1 MPARFRHT
9 VTPMA
14 PTGELSFEQQVLDAF
29 QVLRGALIEVFAA
42 AKVDAS
48 RPYPAARDLEVNK
61 NLTWKASKIIR
72 ATGPN
77 EAIQHLP
84 GKAGMKLLLDALE
97 AHGADHE
104 SVERTR
110 HAVEAFDR
118 VIEKHSGDKA
128 TLELMLDG
136 LNNGTN
142 ENEQLEKSRKLA
154 FQGNSGVWGMQVRAR
169 LTTFV
174 MAPDA
179 PGSTNFD
186 NVLLTGFLGLK
197 RLRMETPWTLLRLQS
212 YRDDGTTK
220 LSDSTALDRKAEEL
234 WGVPLLPAFSTPGLP
249 RLEVRQEEN
258 ELAIELPGGPV
269 GKQGSADIFFG
280 RMDRSF
286 ASMLAS
292 PPDVRGEFLTNYT
305 LPIREAQ
312 FDVIVHEDLPPI
324 TDSSFRLFSRLDGP
338 LPPPSQRRERMAMP
352 IDIEVRDLGTGLPAM
367 ATPLYPRYTELIA
380 STFADAG
387 WDPRRFRTLRAH
399 IQYPPLGTVGVFS
412 FPLEE
417 R

>member
-1 MPARFRHT
+1 
-9 VTPMA
+9 MA
-14 PTGELSFEQQVLDAF
+14 PTGELSFEMQVLDAF

-42 AKVDAS
+42 ASVDAS
-48 RPYPAARDLEVNK
+48 RPYPAARKLEVNK

-77 EAIQHLP
+77 EAIRHLP
-84 GKAGMKLLLDALE
+84 GKAGMRLMLDALE
-97 AHGADHE
+97 ARGASHE

-110 HAVEAFDR
+110 LAVDAFDR

-136 LNNGTN
+136 LNNGSN

-174 MAPDA
+174 MAPES
-179 PGSTNFD
+179 PGSPVFD
-186 NVLLTGFLGLK
+186 NILLTGFLGLK
-197 RLRMETPWTLLRLQS
+197 RLRSETPWTLLRLTS
-212 YRDDGTTK
+212 YQDDGTLK
-220 LSDSTALDRKAEEL
+220 DSKERAALDSKAEEL
-234 WGVPLLPAFSTPGLP
+234 WGVPLLPGFSTPGLP
-249 RLEVRQEEN
+249 RLDVRRENN

-269 GKQGSADIFFG
+269 GKQGTADIFFG
-280 RMDRSF
+280 RMDRGF
-286 ASMLAS
+286 ASLLAT
-292 PPDVRGEFLTNYT
+292 PTDKRGEFLTHYM

-324 TDSSFRLFSRLDGP
+324 TESSFRVFSRLDGP
-338 LPPPSQRRERMAMP
+338 LPPPSKRREKMAMP
-352 IDIEVRDLGTGLPAM
+352 FDIEVRDLGTGLHAM

-380 STFADAG
+380 QTFANTG

-399 IQYPPLGTVGVFS
+399 IEYPPLGTVGVFS